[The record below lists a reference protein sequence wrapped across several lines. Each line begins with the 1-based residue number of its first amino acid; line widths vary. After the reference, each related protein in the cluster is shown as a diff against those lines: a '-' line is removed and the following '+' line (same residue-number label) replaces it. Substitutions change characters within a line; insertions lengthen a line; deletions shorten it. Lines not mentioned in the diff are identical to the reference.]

1 MYNHH
6 HNQRQQQRHQMN
18 MRICI
23 VTIHD
28 ACPFFSTRIF
38 ELADEL
44 EDLDIRFNIAIVPFF
59 NEKEDLTSF
68 PDFIKKIK
76 SYKDCEIALH
86 GLYHE
91 RRNGRF
97 DDFHTISKATA
108 EEEIRVGLEIFY
120 ELNMNPQVF
129 IPPAWKLNEN
139 SIEILKKVGFDLTE
153 TQERL
158 FLLSH
163 NSCKKIKV
171 PKVFNWDSTGYPEKN
186 TINIFRDEKRFKI
199 LIKQFPPIIRIALHP
214 RDPHGALKEQKYMI
228 RKLIESEYNVH
239 RYREALPKIQQLILL
254 LSNND
259 TPRLKNSN

>member
-1 MYNHH
+1 MY
-6 HNQRQQQRHQMN
+6 
-18 MRICI
+18 I
-23 VTIHD
+23 VTIRIWYLS
-28 ACPFFSTRIF
+28 FFFTRIF
-38 ELADEL
+38 KLDDEL
-44 EDLDIRFNIAIVPFF
+44 ENLDIRFNIALILFF

-153 TQERL
+153 TQERF

-171 PKVFNWDSTGYPEKN
+171 PKVFNWDSTGYSEK
-186 TINIFRDEKRFKI
+186 I
-199 LIKQFPPIIRIALHP
+199 
-214 RDPHGALKEQKYMI
+214 
-228 RKLIESEYNVH
+228 S
-239 RYREALPKIQQLILL
+239 
-254 LSNND
+254 
-259 TPRLKNSN
+259 

>member
-1 MYNHH
+1 MDDLHYCRY
-6 HNQRQQQRHQMN
+6 QKQQNHQMN

-28 ACPFFSTRIF
+28 ACPYFSTRIF
-38 ELADEL
+38 KVADEL
-44 EDLDIRFNIAIVPFF
+44 ENLGIAFNIALVPFF

-68 PDFIKKIK
+68 PDFVKKIK
-76 SYKDCEIALH
+76 SYKDCEVALH

-97 DDFHTISKATA
+97 DDFHTVSKSTA
-108 EEEIRVGLEIFY
+108 EEEIRAGLEIFY
-120 ELNMNPQVF
+120 ELNLNPQVL

-139 SIEILKKVGFDLTE
+139 SIDILKKVGFDLTE

-158 FLLSH
+158 LLLSH
-163 NSCKKIKV
+163 DSCKKIKA

-186 TINIFRDEKRFKI
+186 TINIEKDEKRFKT

-214 RDPHGALKEQKYMI
+214 RDPHNALKEQKDTI
-228 RKLIESEYNVH
+228 SKLIESEYKVH
-239 RYREALPKIQQLILL
+239 RYREILPKLH
-254 LSNND
+254 N
-259 TPRLKNSN
+259 

>member
-1 MYNHH
+1 MA
-6 HNQRQQQRHQMN
+6 

-28 ACPFFSTRIF
+28 ACPYFSNRIF
-38 ELADEL
+38 NVADEL
-44 EDLDIRFNIAIVPFF
+44 ENMGIAFNIAIVPFF

-68 PDFIKKIK
+68 PDFINKIK

-108 EEEIRVGLEIFY
+108 EEEIRTGLEIFY
-120 ELNMNPQVF
+120 ELNINPDVF

-139 SIEILKKVGFDLTE
+139 SIEILKKVGFNLTE

-158 FLLSH
+158 LLLSH

-171 PKVFNWDSTGYPEKN
+171 PKVFNWDSTGFPEKN
-186 TINIFRDEKRFKI
+186 TINIDIDEKRFTI
-199 LIKQFPPIIRIALHP
+199 LIKQILPIIRIALRP
-214 RDPHGALKEQKYMI
+214 RDPHNALKEQKDMI
-228 RKLIESEYNVH
+228 RKLIESEYKVH
-239 RYREALPKIQQLILL
+239 RYREILPKLQQLALL
-254 LSNND
+254 LPNND
-259 TPRLKNSN
+259 TKYLGNNIKKRD

>member
-1 MYNHH
+1 
-6 HNQRQQQRHQMN
+6 MN

-28 ACPFFSTRIF
+28 ACPFFSNRIF
-38 ELADEL
+38 QLADEL
-44 EDLDIRFNIAIVPFF
+44 ENLNIRFNIALIPFF

-76 SYKDCEIALH
+76 SYKDCELALH

-97 DDFHTISKATA
+97 DDFHTVSKSRA
-108 EEEIRVGLEIFY
+108 EEEIRAGLEIFY

-139 SIEILKKVGFDLTE
+139 SIEILKKVGFDMTE

-158 FLLSH
+158 LLLSYD
-163 NSCKKIKV
+163 SCKKIKV

-186 TINIFRDEKRFKI
+186 TINIDRDEKRFKI
-199 LIKQFPPIIRIALHP
+199 LIKQIPPIIRIALHP
-214 RDPHGALKEQKYMI
+214 RDPHNVLKEQKDMI
-228 RKLIESEYNVH
+228 SKLIESEYKVH
-239 RYREALPKIQQLILL
+239 RYREVLPKLQKLALL

-259 TPRLKNSN
+259 TPCLENSN